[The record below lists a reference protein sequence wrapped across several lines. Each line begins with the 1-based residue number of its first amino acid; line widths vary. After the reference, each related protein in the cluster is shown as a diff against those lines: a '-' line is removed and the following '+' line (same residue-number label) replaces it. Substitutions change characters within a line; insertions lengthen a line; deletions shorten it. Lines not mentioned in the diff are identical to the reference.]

1 MYGMRLVICH
11 DAECLGRRAACE
23 AAGIIRDAI
32 AQSGSAR
39 MILSTGASQFETL
52 ARLVEEDVEWRKVE
66 MFHLDEYVGLDES
79 HPASFR
85 RYLME
90 RFVSKVP
97 LKAYHPVDGVPEHL
111 EVLSE
116 ELSRRPVDLGLIGI
130 GENGHIA
137 FNDPPADMET
147 DEPYIVVTL
156 DDACRRQQVGEGWFS
171 CVDDVP
177 RQAVSMSCRQIMKC
191 RAIVSAVP
199 HEVKRTAVRNTLYAP
214 EVTAD
219 VPATLLRT
227 HPRWTLCLDEDS
239 AYGLDVDR
247 IVPFGDDVLE
257 VERI

>member
-52 ARLVEEDVEWRKVE
+52 ARLVEEDVDWRKVE

-97 LKAYHPVDGVPEHL
+97 LKAFHPVDGVPEHL

-130 GENGHIA
+130 
-137 FNDPPADMET
+137 
-147 DEPYIVVTL
+147 TL
-156 DDACRRQQVGEGWFS
+156 DDACRRQQVGEGWFPG
-171 CVDDVP
+171 VDDVP

>member
-32 AQSGSAR
+32 ARSGCAR

-52 ARLVEEDVEWRKVE
+52 ARLVEEDVDWRKVE
-66 MFHLDEYVGLDES
+66 MFHLD
-79 HPASFR
+79 FR

-97 LKAYHPVDGVPEHL
+97 LKVFHPVDGVPEHL
-111 EVLSE
+111 EALSD

-147 DEPYIVVTL
+147 DAPYIVVTL
-156 DDACRRQQVGEGWFS
+156 DDACRRQQVGEGWFHS
-171 CVDDVP
+171 VDDVP